1 MLLNSFK
8 FLSGC
13 ETISFNSPLTSPL
26 INIKDNPL
34 FVSPCHHPVDSMEEH
49 CTFCKI
55 IKGEK
60 PTEFLYQDESLVIFK
75 DIRPHAPIHFL
86 IVPRE
91 HIRSLNDLKEKDKD
105 ILFKMIVKAKEMA
118 KAHSIAES
126 GYRLVFNVER
136 GGGQVI
142 FHLHLHLL
150 GGW

>member
-1 MLLNSFK
+1 MDEN
-8 FLSGC
+8 
-13 ETISFNSPLTSPL
+13 
-26 INIKDNPL
+26 
-34 FVSPCHHPVDSMEEH
+34 

-55 IKGEK
+55 IGGEK
-60 PTEFLYQDESLVIFK
+60 SADFLYQDESLVVFK
-75 DIRPHAPIHFL
+75 DIRPHAPVHLL

-105 ILFKMIVKAKEMA
+105 TIFKMMVRAKEMA
-118 KAHSIAES
+118 KENSIAES

>member
-1 MLLNSFK
+1 
-8 FLSGC
+8 
-13 ETISFNSPLTSPL
+13 
-26 INIKDNPL
+26 
-34 FVSPCHHPVDSMEEH
+34 MEET

-55 IKGEK
+55 IRGEK
-60 PTEFLYQDESLVIFK
+60 PADFLYQDESLVVFK
-75 DIRPHAPIHFL
+75 DIRPHAPVHLL
-86 IVPRE
+86 IVAKE

-105 ILFKMIVKAKEMA
+105 IMFKMILKAKEMA
-118 KAHSIAES
+118 KEQSIAES